1 MDWFMHRFQRV
12 LYLALVLAVI
22 CVPLK
27 ASIPQFSARTMDGD
41 SISDDSLRGR
51 VVLLQFWTTWCPVC
65 RRDQAAVN
73 DLVRR
78 YGDRG
83 LTVLAIDV
91 GEPENVVRDYLAANP
106 RSCPV
111 VLNSAVNLASKFGV
125 HGYPTYIALDAQG
138 KVAGTQSGSGGE
150 ASLLRLLAR
159 AGLTSRPGMA
169 KTEARSQRSD
179 DGPLMIS
186 IPAGSASVAPSKP
199 RAKTIFIL
207 ANGERLESD
216 EYTIDS
222 SGIVVTADGKK
233 RNIALSE
240 LNVNA
245 TKAANKERGIELAI
259 PANRSEI
266 VLSF

>member
-1 MDWFMHRFQRV
+1 MRHRRFCRV
-12 LYLALVLAVI
+12 LHLAITLALL
-22 CVPLK
+22 CVPLS
-27 ASIPQFSARTMDGD
+27 AAIPQFSARTLDGD
-41 SISDDSLRGR
+41 FISDDSLRGR

-65 RRDQAAVN
+65 RRDQSAVN

-78 YGDRG
+78 YSDRG

-91 GEPENVVRDYLAANP
+91 GEPENVVRAYLAANP
-106 RSCPV
+106 RSCQV
-111 VLNSAVNLASKFGV
+111 VLNSTVNLASKYGIR
-125 HGYPTYIALDAQG
+125 GYPTYIALDAQG
-138 KVAGTQSGSGGE
+138 KVVGTQSGSGGE

-159 AGLTSRPGMA
+159 TGLTSGAGMA
-169 KTEARSQRSD
+169 KTEARSRRSE

-186 IPAGSASVAPSKP
+186 IPSGPSATTPSRP
-199 RAKTIFIL
+199 RSKTIFIL

-222 SGIVVTADGKK
+222 SGILATADGKK
-233 RNIALSE
+233 RNIALSA

-245 TKAANKERGIELAI
+245 TKAANKERGIELTI
-259 PANRSEI
+259 PEGHSEI

>member
-1 MDWFMHRFQRV
+1 MHRFQRV
-12 LYLALVLAVI
+12 LYLALAFAFI
-22 CVPLK
+22 CVPLR
-27 ASIPQFSARTMDGD
+27 AELPQFSARTLDGD
-41 SISDDSLRGR
+41 FISDDSLRGR

-78 YGDRG
+78 YSDRG

-91 GEPENVVRDYLAANP
+91 GEPENVVRAYLAANP

-111 VLNSAVNLASKFGV
+111 VLNSTVNLAWKFGV

-138 KVAGTQSGSGGE
+138 KVVGTQSGSGGE

-159 AGLTSRPGMA
+159 TGLTSGPGMA
-169 KTEARSQRSD
+169 KTEARSRRSD

-186 IPAGSASVAPSKP
+186 IPAGASAAPQKP
-199 RAKTIFIL
+199 RQKTIFIL

-216 EYTIDS
+216 DYTIDAN
-222 SGIVVTADGKK
+222 GIVATLDGKK
-233 RNIALSE
+233 RNLALNE

-245 TKAANKERGIELAI
+245 TKAANKERGIELTI